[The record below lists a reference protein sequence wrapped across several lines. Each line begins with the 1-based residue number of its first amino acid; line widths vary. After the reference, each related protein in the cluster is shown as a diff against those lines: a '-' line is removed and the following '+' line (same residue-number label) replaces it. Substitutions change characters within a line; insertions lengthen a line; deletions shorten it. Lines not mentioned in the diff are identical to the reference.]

1 MEKIAFIDIE
11 TLFSNIRI
19 TENRFP
25 SELGEYYAKRIDIYE
40 IVAKWFS
47 VAQHKGYKIC
57 IFGELSDK
65 ITRWIMNIK
74 GLNTKYETMC
84 LVTLNTKFP
93 VEAKSRIKE
102 KILKI
107 SKNKNLEITII
118 TSNLNRVEDFKE
130 SLKEHKLNFIYCKKI
145 DEIEQYSKNKKIIS
159 ENFDKEI
166 VLDKTIYIWSLGST
180 YCKKHSYLKINGVSS
195 SIFQIAI
202 DNFEKKY
209 EELKDK
215 NGTLNDEITKKD
227 IMIHDM
233 VYEFVFENKHN
244 EKFFKL
250 ISLVLKEQLNHCDKI
265 FLTIPPYI
273 GNLQHMKKILEI
285 FDYFRKNPINGIRI
299 DDNIIGSKMGY
310 ILNTNN
316 IKKGETILMFKIYNN
331 YDQDRE
337 FGSNLSNFNF
347 LNKEYTLNLFVI
359 ASRKINEQKMEAERI
374 LLE

>member
-11 TLFSNIRI
+11 TLFSNIKI
-19 TENRFP
+19 TGNKFP

-40 IVAKWFS
+40 IIAKWFS

-57 IFGELSDK
+57 IFGELSNK

-74 GLNTKYETMC
+74 GFNTKYETMC
-84 LVTLNTKFP
+84 LATLNTKFP
-93 VEAKSRIKE
+93 VEAKSMIKE

-107 SKNKNLEITII
+107 SKDKNLEVTII
-118 TSNLNRVEDFKE
+118 TSKLDRVEDFKE
-130 SLKEHKLNFIYCKKI
+130 SLKEYKLNFIYCKKI
-145 DEIEQYSKNKKIIS
+145 DEIEQYDKKFIL
-159 ENFDKEI
+159 ENVNKEI
-166 VLDKTIYIWSLGST
+166 LLDKTIHVWSLGSS
-180 YCKKHSYLKINGVSS
+180 YCKKHSYLKINGISS
-195 SIFQIAI
+195 SLFQIAI

-215 NGTLNDEITKKD
+215 VGTLNDEITKKD

-233 VYEFVFENKHN
+233 IYEFVFENKHN

-250 ISLVLKEQLNHCDKI
+250 ISLALKEQLNHSDKI

-273 GNLQHMKKILEI
+273 GNSQHMKKILEI

-299 DDNIIGSKMGY
+299 DDNIIESKMGY

-316 IKKGETILMFKIYNN
+316 VKKDESILMFKVYNN

-347 LNKEYTLNLFVI
+347 LKKECNLNLLVI